1 VIDRAPK
8 CRSRSHRTGPSGIL
22 TRVGKQSFD
31 AWPDAASAWLLH
43 PSFGLVR
50 GIKPLPLV
58 ESHLPADFVALPED
72 EQWRRQR
79 ATIAAACSWALDEGA
94 ELVRVSTDEK
104 AEQDRLLL
112 NGFDRV
118 DRSDFQTRATPAA
131 IDLVTGLLT
140 FERIWVMRGAT
151 VTLYVHET
159 WDSVVVADTTEAID
173 RLRGRLPTY

>member
-1 VIDRAPK
+1 
-8 CRSRSHRTGPSGIL
+8 
-22 TRVGKQSFD
+22 
-31 AWPDAASAWLLH
+31 
-43 PSFGLVR
+43 
-50 GIKPLPLV
+50 
-58 ESHLPADFVALPED
+58 
-72 EQWRRQR
+72 
-79 ATIAAACSWALDEGA
+79 
-94 ELVRVSTDEK
+94 
-104 AEQDRLLL
+104 
-112 NGFDRV
+112 V